1 MSPNVFKG
9 LMECCRLIPAACLI
23 NKNLQF
29 VCKCNLGLISS
40 AHLHLE
46 KNNKL
51 KFNVAIRRVY
61 GDCGEEG
68 GRGAAGLMRGLSE
81 GSGPTRTSPVQEW
94 PDAQQSPQL
103 ADFTTTWMPP
113 CQRLLVQIRKSFS
126 SEQLLICVYY
136 SQRLMDFYH
145 AVIVKLKWT

>member
-23 NKNLQF
+23 NKKLQF

-51 KFNVAIRRVY
+51 KFNVAIIRVY
-61 GDCGEEG
+61 GVCEKEAGLKRKISEG
-68 GRGAAGLMRGLSE
+68 GRPIPDPYTDDLMHSFNLISQSLPQHVYLHNA
-81 GSGPTRTSPVQEW
+81 SGG
-94 PDAQQSPQL
+94 
-103 ADFTTTWMPP
+103 
-113 CQRLLVQIRKSFS
+113 
-126 SEQLLICVYY
+126 
-136 SQRLMDFYH
+136 
-145 AVIVKLKWT
+145 

>member
-51 KFNVAIRRVY
+51 KFNVAIMRVY

-68 GRGAAGLMRGLSE
+68 GRGAAGLMRGLLE
-81 GSGPTRTSPVQEW
+81 GSGPTRTSLLQE
-94 PDAQQSPQL
+94 
-103 ADFTTTWMPP
+103 
-113 CQRLLVQIRKSFS
+113 
-126 SEQLLICVYY
+126 
-136 SQRLMDFYH
+136 
-145 AVIVKLKWT
+145 

>member
-9 LMECCRLIPAACLI
+9 LMECCRLIPVARLI

-51 KFNVAIRRVY
+51 KFNAAIMRVY
-61 GDCGEEG
+61 RDCEGAEKSKRSAGRAGEWQRESL
-68 GRGAAGLMRGLSE
+68 AGLVMRAHRAGRPGRTRYRSTPMHKHNLS
-81 GSGPTRTSPVQEW
+81 SALNDWKNKMAANAAQNHTSRCCTIMGTSI
-94 PDAQQSPQL
+94 A
-103 ADFTTTWMPP
+103 A
-113 CQRLLVQIRKSFS
+113 
-126 SEQLLICVYY
+126 Y
-136 SQRLMDFYH
+136 
-145 AVIVKLKWT
+145 

>member
-51 KFNVAIRRVY
+51 KFNVAIMRVY

-68 GRGAAGLMRGLSE
+68 GGGEAGLDERALRG
-81 GSGPTRTSPVQEW
+81 GVGPTRTSPATGMTW
-94 PDAQQSPQL
+94 CTNITPGSQSL
-103 ADFTTTWMPP
+103 LRHAR
-113 CQRLLVQIRKSFS
+113 RLRAEMK
-126 SEQLLICVYY
+126 
-136 SQRLMDFYH
+136 
-145 AVIVKLKWT
+145 AVRWCRVRNNYWSVRVIISYCKTDCYDI

>member
-29 VCKCNLGLISS
+29 VCKCNLGFISS

-51 KFNVAIRRVY
+51 KFNVAIMRVY
-61 GDCGEEG
+61 GDCGERGWQKRGWLDEG
-68 GRGAAGLMRGLSE
+68 GGGFQRGVGRPRPARYRNDLMHKYNLSTQSYHKCMSAQHTAAAGIK
-81 GSGPTRTSPVQEW
+81 
-94 PDAQQSPQL
+94 A
-103 ADFTTTWMPP
+103 
-113 CQRLLVQIRKSFS
+113 
-126 SEQLLICVYY
+126 VY
-136 SQRLMDFYH
+136 RCF
-145 AVIVKLKWT
+145 V

>member
-9 LMECCRLIPAACLI
+9 LMECCRLIPAAWLI

-51 KFNVAIRRVY
+51 KFNVAIMRVY
-61 GDCGEEG
+61 GDAGKG
-68 GRGAAGLMRGLSE
+68 GFQGGG
-81 GSGPTRTSPVQEW
+81 GSTRTCPLQE
-94 PDAQQSPQL
+94 
-103 ADFTTTWMPP
+103 
-113 CQRLLVQIRKSFS
+113 
-126 SEQLLICVYY
+126 
-136 SQRLMDFYH
+136 
-145 AVIVKLKWT
+145 

>member
-9 LMECCRLIPAACLI
+9 LMECCCLIPAACLI

-51 KFNVAIRRVY
+51 KFNVAIMRVY

-68 GRGAAGLMRGLSE
+68 GRGEADLMRGLSE
-81 GSGPTRTSPVQEW
+81 GSGPTWNQP
-94 PDAQQSPQL
+94 
-103 ADFTTTWMPP
+103 TTGMT
-113 CQRLLVQIRKSFS
+113 
-126 SEQLLICVYY
+126 
-136 SQRLMDFYH
+136 
-145 AVIVKLKWT
+145 

>member
-51 KFNVAIRRVY
+51 KFNVAIMRVY

-68 GRGAAGLMRGLSE
+68 GRGEAGLMRGLAE
-81 GSGPTRTSPVQEW
+81 GSGPTWTSPLQE
-94 PDAQQSPQL
+94 
-103 ADFTTTWMPP
+103 
-113 CQRLLVQIRKSFS
+113 
-126 SEQLLICVYY
+126 
-136 SQRLMDFYH
+136 
-145 AVIVKLKWT
+145 

>member
-51 KFNVAIRRVY
+51 KFNVAIMRVY

-68 GRGAAGLMRGLSE
+68 GRGEARLMRGLSE
-81 GSGPTRTSPVQEW
+81 GSGPTRTSRYRSDLMHKCNPSS
-94 PDAQQSPQL
+94 QSLPEHARLHNTGWQWGL
-103 ADFTTTWMPP
+103 RQFTDV
-113 CQRLLVQIRKSFS
+113 LLKTIIACIIISHR
-126 SEQLLICVYY
+126 
-136 SQRLMDFYH
+136 
-145 AVIVKLKWT
+145 IVDWNKF

>member
-29 VCKCNLGLISS
+29 VCKCNLGFISS

-51 KFNVAIRRVY
+51 KFNAAIMRVY
-61 GDCGEEG
+61 GDCGEQG
-68 GRGAAGLMRGLSE
+68 GRGEAGLMRGLSE
-81 GSGPTRTSPVQEW
+81 GERAD
-94 PDAQQSPQL
+94 PDQPA
-103 ADFTTTWMPP
+103 TGMT
-113 CQRLLVQIRKSFS
+113 
-126 SEQLLICVYY
+126 
-136 SQRLMDFYH
+136 
-145 AVIVKLKWT
+145 